1 MCLFR
6 PAQLVVAAEP
16 QNFMVLFIFFYFF
29 ADGPQK
35 KIKIK
40 RTIKGYGSA
49 AKLVDT
55 PFSEVIPG
63 SGWMVYGA

>member
-1 MCLFR
+1 
-6 PAQLVVAAEP
+6 
-16 QNFMVLFIFFYFF
+16 MVLFIFIFFF
-29 ADGPQK
+29 ADGPQR